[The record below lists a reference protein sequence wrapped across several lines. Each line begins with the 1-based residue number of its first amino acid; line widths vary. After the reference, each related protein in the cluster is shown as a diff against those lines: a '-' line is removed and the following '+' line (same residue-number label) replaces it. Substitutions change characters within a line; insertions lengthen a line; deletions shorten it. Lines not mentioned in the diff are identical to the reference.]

1 MILKEESLKMDTN
14 KLITHSN
21 LTTLYLDLKKEV
33 VNEGYN
39 DEIEWQ
45 NTRDLESIS
54 ESEFLQESAWVILN
68 TGMRE
73 KVIRGLFD
81 DISEAFMNWKSA
93 DMIVQNDKSCMDSA
107 CAVFNNTRKVEAI
120 ISLCRRVSDLGIS
133 NIISSIKTDG
143 VEYLKSFKFIGPITC
158 YHLAKNIGLDVV
170 KPDRH
175 LVRIAH
181 ATKINDPLKLC
192 LKISKAT
199 GDKISVVDLVLWRYA
214 TLNDN
219 YVKLFKQ
226 YSM

>member
-1 MILKEESLKMDTN
+1 VELKD
-14 KLITHSN
+14 
-21 LTTLYLDLKKEV
+21 V
-33 VNEGYN
+33 VIKEGYN
-39 DEIEWQ
+39 DEIDWQ
-45 NTRDLESIS
+45 NSRDIDNLT

-81 DISEAFMNWKSA
+81 EISEAFLDWKSA
-93 DMIVQNDKSCMDSA
+93 DIIVQNDQSCMDSA
-107 CAVFNNTRKVEAI
+107 CAIFNNTRKVEAI
-120 ISLCRRVSDLGIS
+120 ISLCRRVSELGIN
-133 NIISSIKTDG
+133 NIITSIKTEG
-143 VEYLKSFKFIGPITC
+143 VEYLKSFKFIGPITS

-181 ATKINDPLKLC
+181 ATKIYDPLKLC

-214 TLNDN
+214 TLNNN
-219 YVKLFKQ
+219 YITLFKQ
-226 YSM
+226 YRM